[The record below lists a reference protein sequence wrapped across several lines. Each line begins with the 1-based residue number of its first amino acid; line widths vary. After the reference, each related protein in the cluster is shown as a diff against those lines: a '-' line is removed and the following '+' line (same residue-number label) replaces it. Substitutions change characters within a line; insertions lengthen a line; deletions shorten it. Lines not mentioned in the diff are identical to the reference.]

1 MSDSHKVPLPTHP
14 MDRKL
19 FAMPVTRLS
28 CVRQSESPTSHTP
41 HGQKALG
48 NAGHQAELCEQS
60 KHLCC
65 SSWGQ
70 FDYDLGEVLPSL
82 LRCRV
87 LVHQHGHLS
96 DHVTGV
102 SGRQP
107 WTVGRLSN
115 LQSLGR
121 QERRHAELFTMMV
134 MMMMMM
140 HACSTDNCILLY
152 LSNCISVSY
161 S

>member
-1 MSDSHKVPLPTHP
+1 MSDSQTVPLPTHP
-14 MDRKL
+14 MVRKL
-19 FAMPVTRLS
+19 LAMPVTGLS
-28 CVRQSESPTSHTP
+28 CVRQSDSPTPHTP

-48 NAGHQAELCEQS
+48 NAGHRTELCEQS
-60 KHLCC
+60 KRLCC

-121 QERRHAELFTMMV
+121 QERRRAELFPMMV
-134 MMMMMM
+134 MVRMRT
-140 HACSTDNCILLY
+140 HAAQIIVFHCI
-152 LSNCISVSY
+152 
-161 S
+161 